1 MLLGRAFVVLL
12 LLAGIA
18 MGSYATLGDGT
29 GKKASPKLLTGKTM
43 SKPGSFSLRSG
54 YNFRGNQV
62 INFNN
67 DNNRYINLNT
77 VVTYQQG
84 HTTYTMPVKK
94 KVLLNNKVTFNP
106 NAATR

>member
-1 MLLGRAFVVLL
+1 MLLGRSLVILL

-18 MGSYATLGDGT
+18 VGSFATLGDGS
-29 GKKASPKLLTGKTM
+29 GKKSSRKLLTGKA
-43 SKPGSFSLRSG
+43 SARPGSFSLRSG
-54 YNFRGNQV
+54 YNYRGNQV

-67 DNNRYINLNT
+67 DNSHYINLNT
-77 VVTYQQG
+77 IVTYQQG

>member
-43 SKPGSFSLRSG
+43 TKPGSFSLRSG

-62 INFNN
+62 IDFNN
-67 DNNRYINLNT
+67 DNSRYINLGDWIRYF
-77 VVTYQQG
+77 TYAEFDG
-84 HTTYTMPVKK
+84 EELTLKSYSANDHKIIR
-94 KVLLNNKVTFNP
+94 NK
-106 NAATR
+106 

>member
-1 MLLGRAFVVLL
+1 MLVGRAFAVLL

-18 MGSYATLGDGT
+18 VGSYATLGDGA
-29 GKKASPKLLTGKTM
+29 GKKASPRLLTGKTIT
-43 SKPGSFSLRSG
+43 KPGSFSLRSG
-54 YNFRGNQV
+54 YNYRGSQV

-67 DNNRYINLNT
+67 ENNHYINLNT